1 MPFGEDLIEVRHGW
15 NGFTSGKATSGH
27 VTHSRQ
33 ALISHCS
40 PQAIR
45 VRLVVA
51 PQRGPGV
58 ILGEIVHPL
67 QSREGISSHLLL
79 ECTAARP
86 DSFDKIRWAVEGGA
100 TALRRR

>member
-15 NGFTSGKATSGH
+15 NGFTSGKATPGH
-27 VTHSRQ
+27 VAHSRQ

-58 ILGEIVHPL
+58 ILGEIVHHCNRGKA
-67 QSREGISSHLLL
+67 SAATSSSN
-79 ECTAARP
+79 CTAARP
-86 DSFDKIRWAVEGGA
+86 DSLAKVRRAVEGGA
-100 TALRRR
+100 TA